1 MKTKLWMLGMA
12 VAALTSC
19 TQSEVV
25 EMPESR
31 VIKFESHVDKSARA
45 VSELSASTLERFY
58 VFGYHT
64 PYTVSNESYIFD
76 FSTTKETIWENVPV
90 NEPTTGTSWSPTTDG
105 YWSAGHM
112 YNFAAYSNGNS
123 QINSGVSYNPQTD
136 QVEFTGYSV
145 IDASTTSSTQPDLI
159 AAISSSRTG
168 ESGATPVDLI
178 FRHMLTK
185 VSLNL
190 INTSSNST
198 LHFDDFRINNIHK
211 EGTCNYNFNVN
222 HTITWTPT
230 DVASEFSYGSAV
242 VPARTGQV
250 NTHVTIDF
258 YMIPQT
264 IAEGTYLKFTLTEK
278 VNDQPVVS
286 TAYKALIT
294 GASTGD
300 NPNVAENS
308 ARSISQWEP
317 GYHYNYII
325 THGQEFQKITFTP
338 TINDWAKDVNHD
350 NYSDGYDGINL
361 TIERD
366 NAQSGGSN

>member
-25 EMPESR
+25 EIPESR

-45 VSELSASTLERFY
+45 VNELSASTLESFY

-64 PYTVSNESYIFD
+64 PYTVSNGVYSFD
-76 FSTTKETIWENVPV
+76 FSTKETIWENVPV
-90 NEPTTGTSWSPTTDG
+90 NKPTTGTSWSPTIDG

-123 QINSGVSYNPQTD
+123 KIESGVSYDPQNDMVT
-136 QVEFTGYSV
+136 FTGYSV

-168 ESGATPVDLI
+168 ESGTTPVDLI
-178 FRHMLTK
+178 FRHMLAK

-198 LHFDDFRINNIHK
+198 LHFDNFRINNIHK
-211 EGTCNYNFNVN
+211 VGTCNYSFDEE
-222 HTITWTPT
+222 HTITWNTT
-230 DVASEFSYGSAV
+230 DQASEFSYGNKD

-264 IAEGTYLKFTLTEK
+264 IKSDTYLRFTLTEK
-278 VNDQPVVS
+278 VNGQDVVS
-286 TAYKALIT
+286 TDYKALIT
-294 GASTGD
+294 GASTGN
-300 NPNVAENS
+300 NPNVNGNS
-308 ARSISQWEP
+308 ACTISKWEP

-338 TINDWAKDVNHD
+338 TINDWAKDVNGD
-350 NYSDGYDGINL
+350 NFSDGYDGINL
-361 TIERD
+361 TIVRD
-366 NAQSGGSN
+366 DPQSGGSN

>member
-45 VSELSASTLERFY
+45 VNELSASTLNSFY

-64 PYTVSNESYIFD
+64 PYTVSNDVYSFD

-90 NEPTTGTSWSPTTDG
+90 NKPATGTSWSPTIDG

-123 QINSGVSYNPQTD
+123 QINSGVSYDPQTD
-136 QVEFTGYSV
+136 QVTFTGYSV

-168 ESGATPVDLI
+168 ESGTTPVDLV
-178 FRHMLTK
+178 FRHMLAK

-198 LHFDDFRINNIHK
+198 LSYRNFKINNITK
-211 EGTCNYNFNVN
+211 SGTCTYDFDSN
-222 HTITWTPT
+222 HTISWSNFGER
-230 DVASEFSYGSAV
+230 DVFSYGDTD
-242 VPARTGQV
+242 VPVRTGDE

-264 IAEGTYLKFTLTEK
+264 IESGTYLRFTLTEK
-278 VNDQPVVS
+278 VNGQAVVS
-286 TAYKALIT
+286 TDYKALISGALT
-294 GASTGD
+294 GN
-300 NPNVAENS
+300 NPSVDGNS
-308 ARSISQWEP
+308 ASSITKWEP

-325 THGQEFQKITFTP
+325 THGQEFQKITFAP
-338 TINDWAKDVNHD
+338 TINDWAKDVNGD

-366 NAQSGGSN
+366 TQSGGSN